1 MDYGTS
7 EDLKLIQSLLGVS
20 RADISRATGV
30 SVPTLNRWASYKVA
44 PDRTGLEALYSFAY
58 RKRLRI
64 SHYKEQFL
72 REDTPK
78 PLIPLFHGA
87 KSLLDGPISCSR
99 SRSNNDFG
107 QGFYCGESFDQAAMF
122 VSDFPGSCV
131 YSLTFD
137 PTGLACRNYA
147 VNLEWML
154 CIALCRGRLDE
165 FANTRR
171 AKELLKSL
179 DTADYVVAPIADNR
193 MYQIIDEFARGE
205 ITDAQC
211 EHALSATDLG
221 MQYVIRSERAASK
234 LVLWERC
241 FICEPER
248 ADYRR
253 MGEERGRLGQDKARL
268 ARRNYRG
275 KGVYIEE
282 LFDET
287 R

>member
-1 MDYGTS
+1 
-7 EDLKLIQSLLGVS
+7 
-20 RADISRATGV
+20 
-30 SVPTLNRWASYKVA
+30 
-44 PDRTGLEALYSFAY
+44 
-58 RKRLRI
+58 
-64 SHYKEQFL
+64 
-72 REDTPK
+72 
-78 PLIPLFHGA
+78 
-87 KSLLDGPISCSR
+87 
-99 SRSNNDFG
+99 
-107 QGFYCGESFDQAAMF
+107 MF
-122 VSDFPGSCV
+122 VSDFPGHAST
-131 YSLTFD
+131 LTFD

-275 KGVYIEE
+275 KGVYRSFSMRRVEGMDLSTCAFQGRCSNSRHSIRRDAALAIFIRRFMRSDAARRVDESGSFGVGMTEE
-282 LFDET
+282 DVLDEVNRPFDGRPYGSATFPTET
-287 R
+287 LYWMGYTYRYWCLSQPT